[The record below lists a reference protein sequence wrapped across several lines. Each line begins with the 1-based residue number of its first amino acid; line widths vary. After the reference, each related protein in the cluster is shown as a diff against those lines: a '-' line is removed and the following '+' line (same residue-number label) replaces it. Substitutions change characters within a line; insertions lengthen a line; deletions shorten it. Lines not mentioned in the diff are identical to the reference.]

1 MKLSTKTRY
10 ATRAMLD
17 LALNSGED
25 VVSARELAARQG
37 ISGKY
42 LEQLLASLRAA
53 GLMRTVRGAHGG
65 HSLARHPSEINLR
78 EIYDVFEGTEGLVEC
93 TTSPELCERSNTC
106 VTTEV
111 WADMYSACMDMLES
125 TTLEELVGR
134 ARNKQGDSQAD
145 RIAGLQ

>member
-10 ATRAMLD
+10 GTRAMLD

-37 ISGKY
+37 ISAKY

-53 GLMRTVRGAHGG
+53 GLVRTIRGARGG
-65 HSLARHPSEINLR
+65 HTLSRQAGEINLR
-78 EIYDVFEGTEGLVEC
+78 EIYEVFEGVEGFVGC
-93 TTSPELCERSNTC
+93 TTSPELCQRSDTC

-111 WADMYSACMDMLES
+111 WADMYFACMDILES
-125 TTLEELVGR
+125 ITLEDLARR
-134 ARNKQGDSQAD
+134 ARDKK
-145 RIAGLQ
+145 